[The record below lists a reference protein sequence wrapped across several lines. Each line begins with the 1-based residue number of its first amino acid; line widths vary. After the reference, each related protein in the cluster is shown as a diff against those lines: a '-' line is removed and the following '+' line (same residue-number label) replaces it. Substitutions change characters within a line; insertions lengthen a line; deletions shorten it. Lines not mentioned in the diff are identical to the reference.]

1 MYDVILNCGTLNLRD
16 SRERLCSSEA
26 GQQPQK
32 HMDSEHLDQPA
43 LAGGVR
49 VNLRSKQQ
57 LRPLMGGHT
66 GEQHGELSGEAHGQT
81 AAGLSQIC

>member
-16 SRERLCSSEA
+16 SRERLCSSDA

-49 VNLRSKQQ
+49 VNLRS
-57 LRPLMGGHT
+57 
-66 GEQHGELSGEAHGQT
+66 
-81 AAGLSQIC
+81 